1 MKKSTAKDMGIPV
14 DFTSFCVRARAGRP
28 GIGGCTLS
36 REFTAAGRR
45 RSGAEVKGVG
55 IGDNNDD

>member
-28 GIGGCTLS
+28 GIGALHPFEGAYRS
-36 REFTAAGRR
+36 RSTQIWR
-45 RSGAEVKGVG
+45 
-55 IGDNNDD
+55 